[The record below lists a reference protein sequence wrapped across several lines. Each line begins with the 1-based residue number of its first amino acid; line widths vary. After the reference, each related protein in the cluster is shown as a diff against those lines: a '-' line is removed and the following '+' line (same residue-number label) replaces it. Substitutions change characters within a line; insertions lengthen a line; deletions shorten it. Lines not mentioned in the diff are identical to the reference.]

1 MKILSLIMARAGSK
15 RLKNKNLKK
24 IKKYSLVERSIEISN
39 QLKKKKIICETLLS
53 TDSKKILSI
62 GKKNKIIA
70 PWLRPKSLSQSNSTS
85 GDVALHAIK
94 WFEKKYFKL
103 DALLLLQ
110 PTTPFR
116 QYKDLVKA
124 INLFRK
130 YRKKVVSVS
139 PIKSHF
145 QDMYAI
151 TNNKLINENK
161 NRKKKYNKKLYVCN
175 GYLYI
180 FPISDLRIDKNF
192 SANNAIPFI
201 INSNIKSIDIDDK
214 YDFEMAVKLNE
225 E

>member
-24 IKKYSLVERSIEISN
+24 INKYSLVERSIILSK
-39 QLKKKKIICETLLS
+39 QLKKKKLISETLLS
-53 TDSKKILSI
+53 TDSKKILAV
-62 GKKNKIIA
+62 GKKNKIIS

-116 QYKDLVKA
+116 QYKDLEKA
-124 INLFRK
+124 INLFKK
-130 YRKKVVSVS
+130 YKKKVVSVS

-145 QDMYAI
+145 QDMYTI
-151 TNNKLINENK
+151 SNKKLINKNK
-161 NRKKKYNKKLYVCN
+161 NKKYNKKLYVCN

-180 FPISDLRIDKNF
+180 FPISNLRINKNF
-192 SANNAIPFI
+192 SATNAIPFI
-201 INSNIKSIDIDDK
+201 IKSNIKSIDIDDK
-214 YDFEMAVKLNE
+214 YDFEIAIKLNE
-225 E
+225 K

>member
-24 IKKYSLVERSIEISN
+24 INKYNLVERSINISN
-39 QLKKKKIICETLLS
+39 QLKEKKLICETLLS
-53 TDSKKILSI
+53 TDSKKILAI
-62 GKKNKIIA
+62 GKKNKIIS
-70 PWLRPKSLSQSNSTS
+70 PWLRPKSLSQSSSTS

-110 PTTPFR
+110 PTSPFR
-116 QYKDLVKA
+116 EYNDLEKA
-124 INLFRK
+124 INLFKK
-130 YRKKVVSVS
+130 YKKKIVSVS

-145 QDMYAI
+145 QYMYTI
-151 TNNKLINENK
+151 SNKKLINKNK
-161 NRKKKYNKKLYVCN
+161 KKKYNKKLYVCN

-180 FPISDLRIDKNF
+180 FPIRDLQIYKNF
-192 SANNAIPFI
+192 SATNAMPFI
-201 INSNIKSIDIDDK
+201 INSNIKSIDIDNK
-214 YDFEMAVKLNE
+214 YDFEIAVKLNE